1 MHHEAIC
8 HSTDLADPKLR
19 SLYVSGNIKYQFR
32 KSFFAL
38 SFYNLINAQLDWNK
52 HPKMFNSSLEEQF
65 SRNQSI
71 PDMHLMMAASIELKH
86 NLPTNYY
93 LMKSNNPSLKPVFIL
108 CVTELTFETECAI
121 ERTRAE
127 VTAVEFEDEL
137 ECR

>member
-1 MHHEAIC
+1 MYTSRQEQTELYRVSAQRTPKSEQHFPHPDLCFPKRLDQLSLHHEAIC

-71 PDMHLMMAASIELKH
+71 PDMHLMMAASIELEH
-86 NLPTNYY
+86 NLPTNCTSQYT
-93 LMKSNNPSLKPVFIL
+93 K
-108 CVTELTFETECAI
+108 
-121 ERTRAE
+121 
-127 VTAVEFEDEL
+127 
-137 ECR
+137 